1 MASNEFRPGRKN
13 HLFNSLKSAL
23 TAGVF
28 LGVFALGACAQ
39 VPAALDPASLYKS
52 TVDLFAGDKAE
63 KKKEGR
69 ESVLAADRGKAP
81 PGSDKAFPNL
91 ASVDQMARRRDR
103 TGGGLAADPDRPKYA
118 PAIRRQGAPSD
129 ILRAAPAPAPAPQ
142 PTIAAT
148 APPPSAAPMAPA
160 TTIPNAPAPG
170 QPPALTT
177 RPPAMPKLELPAMTA
192 EQQQDQDRLARQLAE
207 IRARADARSGLSA
220 NAQLP
225 AAPGEQVTIVISS
238 QGTETGGA
246 MAAIEA
252 TMPAVATPPRPPAA
266 SHLMESR
273 AAYAA
278 PGRTV
283 KVATIFFD
291 NGSSKLKADDKRILR
306 AVTRLQRK
314 NGGKLWIV
322 GHSSARTRNL
332 PPVKHK
338 MVNFQVSAA
347 RADRVVS
354 ELVRMGINKE
364 DIQIAAVSDAEPI
377 YYEFMPSGEAGNRR
391 AEVYLT
397 N

>member
-1 MASNEFRPGRKN
+1 MASNEFRSGRKN

-129 ILRAAPAPAPAPQ
+129 ILRAAPAPQ

-322 GHSSARTRNL
+322 GHSSTRTRNL

-354 ELVRMGINKE
+354 ELVRMGVNKE

>member
-39 VPAALDPASLYKS
+39 VPDALDPASWYKS
-52 TVDLFAGDKAE
+52 TVDLIAGDKAE

-69 ESVLAADRGKAP
+69 ESALAVDRGKAP

-91 ASVDQMARRRDR
+91 ASVDQMALRRDR

-129 ILRAAPAPAPAPQ
+129 ILRAAPAPAPQ
-142 PTIAAT
+142 PTIATT
-148 APPPSAAPMAPA
+148 APPPSATPMAPA

-177 RPPAMPKLELPAMTA
+177 RSPAMPKLELPAMTA

-207 IRARADARSGLSA
+207 IRARADARSALPA

-225 AAPGEQVTIVISS
+225 AAPGKQATIVISS
-238 QGTETGGA
+238 RGIETVGA

-266 SHLMESR
+266 SRLKESR

-278 PGRTV
+278 PGQTV
-283 KVATIFFD
+283 KVATILFD
-291 NGSSKLKADDKRILR
+291 NGSSKLKVDDKRILH

-322 GHSSARTRNL
+322 GHASTRTRNL

-338 MVNFQVSAA
+338 MVNLQVSAA

-354 ELVRMGINKE
+354 ELVRMGVNKE

>member
-1 MASNEFRPGRKN
+1 MASNEFRPERKN
-13 HLFNSLKSAL
+13 HLFKSVKSVKSAL

-39 VPAALDPASLYKS
+39 APDAVDPASWYKK
-52 TVDLFAGDKAE
+52 TVDLFAGEEAE

-69 ESVLAADRGKAP
+69 ESALAADRGKPP

-91 ASVDQMARRRDR
+91 ASVDEMARRRDK

-129 ILRAAPAPAPAPQ
+129 TLRAAPQPPA
-142 PTIAAT
+142 IAAT
-148 APPPSAAPMAPA
+148 APPPSAAPTAPV
-160 TTIPNAPAPG
+160 TTMPTAPVPG

-177 RPPAMPKLELPAMTA
+177 RPPAMTA

-207 IRARADARSGLSA
+207 IRARAEAGSGLPAS
-220 NAQLP
+220 AQLR
-225 AAPGEQVTIVISS
+225 AAPGELATVVISS
-238 QGTETGGA
+238 QGIETIGA
-246 MAAIEA
+246 MAAAET
-252 TMPAVATPPRPPAA
+252 TMPAVAPPPQTPAA
-266 SHLMESR
+266 SRLMESR
-273 AAYAA
+273 AVLAA

-283 KVATIFFD
+283 KVATILFD
-291 NGSSKLKADDKRILR
+291 NGSSKLKAHDKRILR

-314 NGGKLWIV
+314 NGGKLRIV
-322 GHSSARTRNL
+322 GHASARTRNL

-338 MVNFQVSAA
+338 MANFQVSAA

-354 ELVRMGINKE
+354 ELVRMGVKKE

-391 AEVYLT
+391 TEVYLT

>member
-1 MASNEFRPGRKN
+1 M
-13 HLFNSLKSAL
+13 
-23 TAGVF
+23 T
-28 LGVFALGACAQ
+28 
-39 VPAALDPASLYKS
+39 
-52 TVDLFAGDKAE
+52 
-63 KKKEGR
+63 
-69 ESVLAADRGKAP
+69 
-81 PGSDKAFPNL
+81 
-91 ASVDQMARRRDR
+91 
-103 TGGGLAADPDRPKYA
+103 
-118 PAIRRQGAPSD
+118 
-129 ILRAAPAPAPAPQ
+129 
-142 PTIAAT
+142 
-148 APPPSAAPMAPA
+148 PA
-160 TTIPNAPAPG
+160 TTIPTAPAPG

-225 AAPGEQVTIVISS
+225 AAPGKQATIVISS
-238 QGTETGGA
+238 QGIETIGA

-252 TMPAVATPPRPPAA
+252 TMPAVATPPRTPAA
-266 SHLMESR
+266 SRLMESR

-278 PGRTV
+278 PGRTA

-314 NGGKLWIV
+314 NGGKLRIV
-322 GHSSARTRNL
+322 GHASTRTRNL

-354 ELVRMGINKE
+354 ELVRMGVNKE

>member
-39 VPAALDPASLYKS
+39 VPGALDPASWYKS
-52 TVDLFAGDKAE
+52 TVDIFAGDKAE
-63 KKKEGR
+63 KKKKEGK
-69 ESVLAADRGKAP
+69 ESALAADRGKAP

-129 ILRAAPAPAPAPQ
+129 ILRAAPAPAPQ

-160 TTIPNAPAPG
+160 TTIPTAPAPG

-177 RPPAMPKLELPAMTA
+177 RPPATPKLELPAMTA

-207 IRARADARSGLSA
+207 IRARADARSGLPA

-238 QGTETGGA
+238 RGIGTVGA

-252 TMPAVATPPRPPAA
+252 TMPAVVTPPRPPAA
-266 SHLMESR
+266 SRLMESR

-283 KVATIFFD
+283 KVATILFD

-322 GHSSARTRNL
+322 GHSSTRTRNL

-354 ELVRMGINKE
+354 ELVRMGVNKE

>member
-1 MASNEFRPGRKN
+1 
-13 HLFNSLKSAL
+13 
-23 TAGVF
+23 
-28 LGVFALGACAQ
+28 
-39 VPAALDPASLYKS
+39 
-52 TVDLFAGDKAE
+52 
-63 KKKEGR
+63 
-69 ESVLAADRGKAP
+69 
-81 PGSDKAFPNL
+81 
-91 ASVDQMARRRDR
+91 
-103 TGGGLAADPDRPKYA
+103 
-118 PAIRRQGAPSD
+118 
-129 ILRAAPAPAPAPQ
+129 LRAAPAPAPQ

-225 AAPGEQVTIVISS
+225 AAPGEQATIVISS
-238 QGTETGGA
+238 RGIETVGA

-266 SHLMESR
+266 SRLMESR
-273 AAYAA
+273 AVYAA

-354 ELVRMGINKE
+354 ELVRMGVNKE

>member
-1 MASNEFRPGRKN
+1 MANNEFRPRRKN
-13 HLFNSLKSAL
+13 HLFKSVKPAL

-39 VPAALDPASLYKS
+39 VPDALDPSSWYKS
-52 TVDLFAGDKAE
+52 TVDLFAGDKTE
-63 KKKEGR
+63 KKKEEGR
-69 ESVLAADRGKAP
+69 ESALAADRGRAP
-81 PGSDKAFPNL
+81 PGSEKPFPNL
-91 ASVDQMARRRDR
+91 ASVDQMARRRDK

-129 ILRAAPAPAPAPQ
+129 ILMAAPAPAPQ
-142 PTIAAT
+142 PPAITAT
-148 APPPSAAPMAPA
+148 APPPSAAPMAPV
-160 TTIPNAPAPG
+160 TTMPTAPVPG

-207 IRARADARSGLSA
+207 IRARADTGSGLPA

-225 AAPGEQVTIVISS
+225 AAPGEQATVVISS
-238 QGTETGGA
+238 QGIETVGA

-252 TMPAVATPPRPPAA
+252 TMPEVAPPPQPPTA
-266 SHLMESR
+266 SRLMESR

-283 KVATIFFD
+283 KVATILFD
-291 NGSSKLKADDKRILR
+291 NGSSKLKANDKRILR
-306 AVTRLQRK
+306 AVTRLQLK
-314 NGGKLWIV
+314 NGGKLRIV
-322 GHSSARTRNL
+322 GHASTRTRNL

-338 MVNFQVSAA
+338 MANFQVSAA

-354 ELVRMGINKE
+354 ELVRMGVKME
-364 DIQIAAVSDAEPI
+364 DIQVAAVSDAEPI

>member
-39 VPAALDPASLYKS
+39 VPDALDPASWYKS

-63 KKKEGR
+63 KKKKEGR
-69 ESVLAADRGKAP
+69 ESALAADRGKAP
-81 PGSDKAFPNL
+81 LGSDKAFPNL
-91 ASVDQMARRRDR
+91 ASVDQMARRRDK

-129 ILRAAPAPAPAPQ
+129 ILRAAPAPAPQ

-225 AAPGEQVTIVISS
+225 AAPGEQATIVISS
-238 QGTETGGA
+238 QGIETIGA

-266 SHLMESR
+266 SRLMESR
-273 AAYAA
+273 AVYAA

-377 YYEFMPSGEAGNRR
+377 YYEYMPSGEAGNRR

>member
-1 MASNEFRPGRKN
+1 MASKEFRPGRKN

-39 VPAALDPASLYKS
+39 VPDALDPASWYKS

-69 ESVLAADRGKAP
+69 ESALAADRGKAP
-81 PGSDKAFPNL
+81 PGSDKTFPNL
-91 ASVDQMARRRDR
+91 ASVDQMARRRDK

-118 PAIRRQGAPSD
+118 PAIRRQGTPSD
-129 ILRAAPAPAPAPQ
+129 ILKAAPAPQ

-148 APPPSAAPMAPA
+148 ASPPSAAPMAPV
-160 TTIPNAPAPG
+160 TTIPTAPAPG
-170 QPPALTT
+170 QPPAVTT

-207 IRARADARSGLSA
+207 IRARAEARSGLPA

-238 QGTETGGA
+238 QGIETV
-246 MAAIEA
+246 AAIEA
-252 TMPAVATPPRPPAA
+252 TMPAVATPPLPP
-266 SHLMESR
+266 SRLMESR
-273 AAYAA
+273 AAYAV

-283 KVATIFFD
+283 KVATILFD

-314 NGGKLWIV
+314 NGGKLRIV
-322 GHSSARTRNL
+322 GHASTRTRNL

-338 MVNFQVSAA
+338 MVNFQISAA

-354 ELVRMGINKE
+354 ELVRMGVNKE
-364 DIQIAAVSDAEPI
+364 DIQVAAVSDVEPI